1 MNLAYTHP
9 PTAPA
14 RPKLITPSPVL
25 VPAIGVIKN
34 TAFITKSVHINAVA
48 PATMCQT
55 IRLPPM
61 NRRHMAA
68 TKKPT
73 AKQITVIGI
82 SEGKMPKS
90 STVIDKRVLS
100 GTLISSDCK
109 LDITDWVENK
119 DPMSDVTNAAPIKL
133 IMIRMKLGI
142 ALLY

>member
-1 MNLAYTHP
+1 
-9 PTAPA
+9 
-14 RPKLITPSPVL
+14 
-25 VPAIGVIKN
+25 
-34 TAFITKSVHINAVA
+34 
-48 PATMCQT
+48 
-55 IRLPPM
+55 M